1 MLGAQGETVTPT
13 PPGALGSTDR
23 IGVTPRPRRRGG
35 GKAAELVDQ
44 AISRI
49 MDWNDEHAHD
59 FDSLWFI
66 SVPAILALIR
76 GSGGSASQGSVQ
88 ETMARR
94 KDEISQHHAAQGLG
108 QRHNARH
115 SHTIT
120 DDVRL

>member
-1 MLGAQGETVTPT
+1 MP
-13 PPGALGSTDR
+13 ALGSTAGD
-23 IGVTPRPRRRGG
+23 GATPLPRRWGG
-35 GKAAELVDQ
+35 GKTTDISDQ

-88 ETMARR
+88 EAMARR
-94 KDEISQHHAAQGLG
+94 KDEIAQHHAAHDLG
-108 QRHNARH
+108 QRHNAKH
-115 SHTIT
+115 SQNIT
-120 DDVRL
+120 EDLRL